1 MKNITFNVFGLI
13 ALPLLIACST
23 HNMKNTTNPTPTPTP
38 TQEESTEENHCSIYD
53 SRNWHAW
60 LDTFDLAKG
69 KYRLNITGE
78 VDLPS
83 PGYELTWKMGIA
95 DRAFPPGQ
103 NITLSAKKPDGR
115 MSIQVITPTAVS
127 LKQEVPHAAYR
138 KIAIFCGDTLLTTI
152 TDVQLTD

>member
-23 HNMKNTTNPTPTPTP
+23 PNMKNTTNQTH
-38 TQEESTEENHCSIYD
+38 EESSAENHCRIYD

-60 LDTFDLAKG
+60 LDTFDLVEG

-83 PGYELTWKMGIA
+83 PGYELTWQMGIA

-103 NITLSAKKPDGR
+103 NISLSAKKADGR

-138 KIAIFCGDTLLTTI
+138 KIAIFCGDRLLTTI